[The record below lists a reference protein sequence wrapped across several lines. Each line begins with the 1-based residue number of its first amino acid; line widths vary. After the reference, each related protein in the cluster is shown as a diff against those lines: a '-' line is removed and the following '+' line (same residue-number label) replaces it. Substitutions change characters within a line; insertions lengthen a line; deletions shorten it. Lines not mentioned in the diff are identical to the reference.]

1 MGVNTMGSK
10 LAIKLVR
17 SAIGHPEKQ
26 KVTLKTLGL
35 RRLGKIVVHDDT
47 PQIRGMVRKV
57 RHLVTVEE
65 VSEEMATGGKK

>member
-1 MGVNTMGSK
+1 MDSK

-17 SAIGHPEKQ
+17 SPIGHPEKQ

-35 RRLGKIVVHDDT
+35 HRLGKIVVHDDT